1 MSDVQVRANRL
12 RRPSWHDPR
21 LVVGV
26 LVVLLS
32 VVVGARVMAG
42 ADTTVPVYA
51 AAGTFASG
59 HVLGESDVRVVRVR
73 LDGGTAGYLSARRPL
88 PQGLVLARPVGAGE
102 LLPEA
107 ALGAPASLTR
117 RPVSVPLPPPV
128 PVGLRAGA
136 AVDLWS
142 SAKQT
147 SDGATGYRPPERIAA
162 SAEVYAVTA
171 ARPGL
176 GAASGDAVEVLLDD
190 RQVRAV
196 LDALANGAKIAVVPA
211 PGGIP
216 AALGD
221 QVVGG

>member
-88 PQGLVLARPVGAGE
+88 PQGLVLARPV
-102 LLPEA
+102 
-107 ALGAPASLTR
+107 GAPASLTR